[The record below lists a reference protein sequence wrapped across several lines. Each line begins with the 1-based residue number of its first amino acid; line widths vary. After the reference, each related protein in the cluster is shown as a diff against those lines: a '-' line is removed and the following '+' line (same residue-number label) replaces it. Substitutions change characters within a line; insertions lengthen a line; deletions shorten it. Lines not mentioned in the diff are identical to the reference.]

1 MAGWIDMFRA
11 LGDSLIAVLR
21 AEMTTLQEDL
31 TRSGQNLGRA
41 LGFLGVVLILA
52 FWIFGLLIFCLVA
65 LLAVWLPMW
74 ASALIV
80 LLLFTAAAGAF
91 GWLGMKRMRE
101 VENPVVTVRRRVD
114 SHLDWWQNSLL
125 RETKPVDV
133 APAGVTGAAATAEEG
148 DLS

>member
-11 LGDSLIAVLR
+11 LGESLIEVLR
-21 AEMTTLQEDL
+21 AEMATLQEDL
-31 TRSGQNLGRA
+31 TRSGRNLGGA
-41 LGFLGVVLILA
+41 LAFLGVVLILS
-52 FWIFGLLIFCLVA
+52 FWILGLLIFSLVA
-65 LLAVWLPMW
+65 LLYVWLPLW

-80 LLLFTAAAGAF
+80 LLLFAAVAGAF
-91 GWLGMKRMRE
+91 GWLGMKRMRQ
-101 VENPVVTVRRRVD
+101 VENPVATVRRRVD

-133 APAGVTGAAATAEEG
+133 APASVAGASATAEGG